1 MDLNSQEQNI
11 DIRAIQKGDRKVFAT
26 LIEIYYEET
35 FWYAKSLSRNDALAK
50 DLTQEVFYKLW
61 SKRKKIKD
69 GVVIRGWLFRSVRNK
84 FLDHVKKNRRQTQL
98 LETTLA
104 DTLDTFIQRENDEG
118 MSKKLAIIEKEI
130 QNLPKKCHEVFLLS
144 KKEGLTNNEIAEHLG
159 ISLKTVE
166 GHLTKAL
173 KTLKKKVIEKIQVL
187 LMIFKH
193 S

>member
-69 GVVIRGWLFRSVRNK
+69 EVVIKGWLFRSVRNK

-104 DTLDTFIQRENDEG
+104 DTLDTFIQRQNDEG

-173 KTLKKKVIEKIQVL
+173 KTLKKKVIEKIQL
-187 LMIFKH
+187 LFMIFKH

>member
-35 FWYAKSLSRNDALAK
+35 FWYAKSLSRTDALAK
-50 DLTQEVFYKLW
+50 DLTQEVFYKLG

-69 GVVIRGWLFRSVRNK
+69 EVVIKGWLFSSVRNK

-104 DTLDTFIQRENDEG
+104 DTLDTFIQRQNDEG

-173 KTLKKKVIEKIQVL
+173 KTLKEKVIEKIQL
-187 LMIFKH
+187 LFMIFKH

>member
-1 MDLNSQEQNI
+1 MDLTSQEQNI

-69 GVVIRGWLFRSVRNK
+69 EVVIKGWLFRSVRNK

-104 DTLDTFIQRENDEG
+104 DTLDTFIQRQNDEG

-173 KTLKKKVIEKIQVL
+173 KTLKEKVIEKIQL
-187 LMIFKH
+187 LFMIFKH

>member
-1 MDLNSQEQNI
+1 
-11 DIRAIQKGDRKVFAT
+11 
-26 LIEIYYEET
+26 
-35 FWYAKSLSRNDALAK
+35 
-50 DLTQEVFYKLW
+50 
-61 SKRKKIKD
+61 
-69 GVVIRGWLFRSVRNK
+69 
-84 FLDHVKKNRRQTQL
+84 
-98 LETTLA
+98 
-104 DTLDTFIQRENDEG
+104 

-173 KTLKKKVIEKIQVL
+173 KTLKEKVIEKIQL
-187 LMIFKH
+187 LFMIFKH

>member
-69 GVVIRGWLFRSVRNK
+69 EVVIKGWLFRSVRNK

-104 DTLDTFIQRENDEG
+104 DTLDTFIQRQNDEG

-173 KTLKKKVIEKIQVL
+173 KTLKEKVIEKIQL
-187 LMIFKH
+187 LFMIFKH

>member
-1 MDLNSQEQNI
+1 M
-11 DIRAIQKGDRKVFAT
+11 V
-26 LIEIYYEET
+26 
-35 FWYAKSLSRNDALAK
+35 
-50 DLTQEVFYKLW
+50 
-61 SKRKKIKD
+61 IK
-69 GVVIRGWLFRSVRNK
+69 GWLFRSVRNK

-104 DTLDTFIQRENDEG
+104 DTLDTFIQRQNDEG

-173 KTLKKKVIEKIQVL
+173 KTLKEKVIEKIQL
-187 LMIFKH
+187 LFMIFKH

>member
-69 GVVIRGWLFRSVRNK
+69 EVVIKGWLFRSVRNK

-104 DTLDTFIQRENDEG
+104 DTLDTFIQRQNDEG

>member
-50 DLTQEVFYKLW
+50 DLTQEDFYKLW

-69 GVVIRGWLFRSVRNK
+69 EVVIKGWLFRSVRNK

-104 DTLDTFIQRENDEG
+104 DTLDTFIQRQNDEG

-173 KTLKKKVIEKIQVL
+173 KTLKEKVIEKIQL
-187 LMIFKH
+187 LFMIFKH

>member
-69 GVVIRGWLFRSVRNK
+69 EVVIKGWLFRSVRNK

-104 DTLDTFIQRENDEG
+104 DTLDTFIQRHNDEG

-173 KTLKKKVIEKIQVL
+173 KTLKEKVIEKIQL
-187 LMIFKH
+187 LFMIFKH

>member
-50 DLTQEVFYKLW
+50 ALTQEVFYKLW

-69 GVVIRGWLFRSVRNK
+69 EVVIKGWLFRSVRNK

-104 DTLDTFIQRENDEG
+104 DTLDTFIQRQNDEG

-173 KTLKKKVIEKIQVL
+173 KTLKEKVIEKIQL
-187 LMIFKH
+187 LFMIFKH

>member
-69 GVVIRGWLFRSVRNK
+69 EVVIKGWLLRSVRNK

-104 DTLDTFIQRENDEG
+104 DTLDTFIQRQNDEG

-173 KTLKKKVIEKIQVL
+173 KTLKEKVIEKIQL
-187 LMIFKH
+187 LFMIFKH